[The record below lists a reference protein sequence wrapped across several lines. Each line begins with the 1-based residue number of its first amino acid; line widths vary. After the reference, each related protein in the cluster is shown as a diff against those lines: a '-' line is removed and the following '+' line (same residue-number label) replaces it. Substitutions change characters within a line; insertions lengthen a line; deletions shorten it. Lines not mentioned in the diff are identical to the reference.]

1 MAKLWSLILCNRV
14 QPSGWMPKPEFNM
27 TNSEEFMSAV
37 ASVRACR
44 GTVACGFEMTELDE
58 MAGDCLYVACKDYMK
73 AYAERFPAWH
83 GLP

>member
-1 MAKLWSLILCNRV
+1 
-14 QPSGWMPKPEFNM
+14 MPNTLPCGMRKVLKFVNISSNM
-27 TNSEEFMSAV
+27 TNSEEFMAAV

-44 GTVACGFEMTELDE
+44 GTVACGCEMSELDE
-58 MAGDCLYVACKDYMK
+58 MAGDCLYVACKEYIK

>member
-1 MAKLWSLILCNRV
+1 MA
-14 QPSGWMPKPEFNM
+14 
-27 TNSEEFMSAV
+27 AV

-44 GTVACGFEMTELDE
+44 GTVACGCEMTELDE
-58 MAGDCLYVACKDYMK
+58 LAGDCLYVACKDYIK

>member
-1 MAKLWSLILCNRV
+1 
-14 QPSGWMPKPEFNM
+14 MPKPKLIM
-27 TNSEEFMSAV
+27 TNSEEFMAAV

-44 GTVACGFEMTELDE
+44 GTVACGCAMSELDE
-58 MAGDCLYVACKDYMK
+58 LAGDCLYVACKEYIK

>member
-1 MAKLWSLILCNRV
+1 
-14 QPSGWMPKPEFNM
+14 M
-27 TNSEEFMSAV
+27 TNSEEFMAAV

-44 GTVACGFEMTELDE
+44 GTVACGCVMSELDE
-58 MAGDCLYVACKDYMK
+58 MAGDCLYVACKEYIK